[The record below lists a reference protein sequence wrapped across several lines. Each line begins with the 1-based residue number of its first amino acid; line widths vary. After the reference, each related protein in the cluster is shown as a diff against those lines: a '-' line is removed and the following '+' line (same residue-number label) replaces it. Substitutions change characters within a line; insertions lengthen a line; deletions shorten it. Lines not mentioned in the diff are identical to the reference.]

1 MALLGRL
8 NAGKKYMKLNKYELK
23 NIIGGGSI
31 SATLLNYIIKGFN
44 SILDI
49 GRYLGSGIRRI
60 TSTNM
65 CDMK

>member
-1 MALLGRL
+1 
-8 NAGKKYMKLNKYELK
+8 MKLNKYELK

-60 TSTNM
+60 TSNNM